1 MNYDADATVY
11 FEKTLVPETFF
22 FKKTIVSTVFFF
34 LFLIFFNC
42 TIFLKKIHLEKKYI
56 FYLLMYFLKISAK

>member
-34 LFLIFFNC
+34 LFFFFNC
-42 TIFLKKIHLEKKYI
+42 TIFFKKIHLEKKYI